1 MLGTMP
7 PYKILTLGD
16 SVMWGQGLAQPHKFV
31 QLVADHL
38 AAGGREVAL
47 AALAHS
53 GAVVCL
59 DPTPPAPFQP
69 TLFGELPRSFP
80 SIASQSAIA
89 GGTPGYAPFLQAN
102 GWDSASWRAFKA
114 DLQDQIAGY
123 SAPGGGPDL
132 ILMDGGI
139 NDLGALQIV
148 IPWRLGSA
156 DPCNG
161 GTAAQAPAGG
171 VERILDALA
180 AAPGE
185 LDAFDLAAIEW
196 MTDAELK
203 ALVDRYV
210 YDRMRRQVA
219 RVAEA
224 FPQSR
229 VVVTGYFPIFT
240 EGSLD
245 GFEAAGISPAAAVLF
260 GIGGDR
266 RELLAALHWALHPD
280 LDPQAFGNR
289 IVHQSALWYGYSTE
303 RLQDVI
309 DEAKVTYGD
318 RFALAVP
325 QFGPDN
331 GALAA
336 DSYLWSFTSLVDE
349 VIQKIL
355 GLFGG
360 VAPGVEAIGVKI
372 GMAAPAGW
380 ENALAFAA
388 GLALGASLATD
399 EVGAPRVRAA
409 TDYYVLSAT
418 GRSDPET
425 NAFTGFKAGVASA
438 GHPNV
443 DGAKAYFDAIE
454 PALP

>member
-1 MLGTMP
+1 MLGAMP

-16 SVMWGQGLAQPHKFV
+16 SVMWGQGLLQAHKFA

-38 AAGGREVAL
+38 AAGGRQVAL

-59 DPTPPAPFQP
+59 EPTPPAPFQS

-80 SIASQSAIA
+80 SIASQSAVA
-89 GGTPGYAPFLQAN
+89 RGVPGYAPFLQAN
-102 GWDSASWRAFKA
+102 GWDSSSWKAFKA
-114 DLQDQIAGY
+114 DLETQIAGY
-123 SAPGGGPDL
+123 AAPGGGPDL
-132 ILMDGGI
+132 ILIDGGI

-148 IPWRLGSA
+148 IPWLLGSP
-156 DPCNG
+156 DPCAG
-161 GTAAQAPAGG
+161 AALAPATG
-171 VERILDALA
+171 VETILDAVA
-180 AAPGE
+180 SAPGD
-185 LDAFDLAAIEW
+185 LAAFDLAAIQW
-196 MTDAELK
+196 MTDDELK
-203 ALVDRYV
+203 ALVDKYV
-210 YDRMRRQVA
+210 YERMRREVA

-224 FPQSR
+224 FPNSR

-240 EGSLD
+240 EGSLG
-245 GFEAAGISPAAAVLF
+245 GFAAAGLSPAAAVLF
-260 GIGGDR
+260 GIGGSR
-266 RELLAALHWALHPD
+266 RDLLAALHWALHPG
-280 LDPQAFGNR
+280 LDREAFGNR
-289 IVHQSALWYGYSTE
+289 IVHQSALWYEYSSQ
-303 RLQDVI
+303 RLKDVV
-309 DEAKVTYGD
+309 DGAKVTYGD

-325 QFGPDN
+325 KFGPDN
-331 GALAA
+331 GALAP
-336 DSYLWSFTSLVDE
+336 DSYLWTFTSLVDE

-355 GLFGG
+355 GLFGA
-360 VAPGVEAIGVKI
+360 APVGVEAIGFKI
-372 GMAAPAGW
+372 LAAPAGW

-399 EVGAPRVRAA
+399 EVGVPRASAA

-425 NAFTGFKAGVASA
+425 NAFTGLKAGVASA

-443 DGAKAYFDAIE
+443 RGAQVYFDAIK